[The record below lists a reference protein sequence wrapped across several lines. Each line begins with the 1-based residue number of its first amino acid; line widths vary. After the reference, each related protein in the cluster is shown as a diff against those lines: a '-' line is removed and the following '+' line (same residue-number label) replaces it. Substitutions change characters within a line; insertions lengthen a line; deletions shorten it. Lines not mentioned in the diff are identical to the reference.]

1 MCNRIAFDSEDSA
14 NTVRCDTVPEPQIHG
29 SLRIG
34 EVISELADRD
44 DLPAIGQLIG
54 DRLSLRP
61 DMVEQAFESP
71 AEEPT
76 TVLCRAAGV
85 DANGF
90 SAVLRMRRRRHGGN
104 GRPPSEMLLAF
115 RQLPLEGAQRV
126 VKMLKVLNPVGWG
139 EQGFNNPG

>member
-1 MCNRIAFDSEDSA
+1 VCNRVDFGDSA
-14 NTVRCDTVPEPQIHG
+14 NGVRCDAPPEPQSHG

-34 EVISELADRD
+34 EVISELADHD
-44 DLPAIGQLIG
+44 DLAAIAKLIG
-54 DRLSLRP
+54 ERLLLRL
-61 DMVEQAFESP
+61 DMVEQALESP

-126 VKMLKVLNPVGWG
+126 VKMLKVLNPSGWG
-139 EQGFNNPG
+139 E